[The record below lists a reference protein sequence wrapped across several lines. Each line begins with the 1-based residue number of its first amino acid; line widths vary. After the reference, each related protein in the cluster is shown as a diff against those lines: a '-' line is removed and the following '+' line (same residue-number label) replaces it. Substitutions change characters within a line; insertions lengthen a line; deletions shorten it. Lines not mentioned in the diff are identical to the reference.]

1 MEAEYTE
8 VYDLRDA
15 GGGVL
20 YNQMRV
26 DGMRI
31 PTFRKP
37 PGVTAAIFRN
47 IKHLKI
53 REDDI
58 LLCTPVKSGTHWC
71 FEILTMLLN
80 GTTELSDI
88 QKIFLMLIN
97 VHEEELDKMKSPRIL
112 NTHFPF
118 RMLPIQ
124 MKEKKTKIVLVLRN
138 PKDVAVSLYYH
149 HTGMTNYYY
158 NGKFS
163 DHLKLFMEGRLMYN
177 SWFDYVLEFEKAL
190 NAEPHRIHLVYYED
204 LKENGVEEIARIAKF
219 LGVPAAVDAELI
231 ETINEKCQFKSMKEG
246 KMYSPE
252 LAKKMFVDPSKFN
265 IYRKGEIGDW
275 KNHFTVAENEAFDK
289 LYQEKMKTSK
299 LKFRF
304 EPSAK

>member
-58 LLCTPVKSGTHWC
+58 LLCTPVKS
-71 FEILTMLLN
+71 
-80 GTTELSDI
+80 
-88 QKIFLMLIN
+88 
-97 VHEEELDKMKSPRIL
+97 V
-112 NTHFPF
+112 
-118 RMLPIQ
+118 
-124 MKEKKTKIVLVLRN
+124 
-138 PKDVAVSLYYH
+138 
-149 HTGMTNYYY
+149 
-158 NGKFS
+158 
-163 DHLKLFMEGRLMYN
+163 MYN